1 MQDTFTLIEGF
12 VFSSYRYSKQS
23 VYRLITLTWS
33 EHISRLGC
41 FQISS
46 ENNKSL
52 LHAFQ
57 VIYLLNKS
65 VTSLYVQE

>member
-1 MQDTFTLIEGF
+1 MI
-12 VFSSYRYSKQS
+12 
-23 VYRLITLTWS
+23 
-33 EHISRLGC
+33 RLGC

-65 VTSLYVQE
+65 VTSPYVQE